1 MSKSNKKKQK
11 RSSNV
16 SQVKEQNVQ
25 TETENIVAVDVAN
38 EVEVSENEV
47 QAKQEEANKKV
58 EKNNAKNKK
67 QKKVNGKTVE
77 KKTFG
82 QKCRAIVSELKK
94 VTWPTFKEAS
104 KQTGVVLAL
113 VLIFGAVLLGINLL
127 LGWLFG
133 LIVG

>member
-11 RSSNV
+11 TSSNV

-25 TETENIVAVDVAN
+25 TETETIVAVDVAN

-47 QAKQEEANKKV
+47 QAKQEETNKKV

-67 QKKVNGKTVE
+67 QKKVNGKIVE